1 MRGEA
6 GDSFVCWPASAILF
20 LSLSVKLLTFN
31 SIKPGFI
38 RSRGGEERRGE
49 ERGGEDFNE
58 KQNIY
63 WNSKF
68 RPKIG
73 IRKLT

>member
-1 MRGEA
+1 MLDQSEAREMQAASVCVALQFCCVLLQREVEREA
-6 GDSFVCWPASAILF
+6 G
-20 LSLSVKLLTFN
+20 
-31 SIKPGFI
+31 
-38 RSRGGEERRGE
+38 RRGE
-49 ERGGEDFNE
+49 ERRGEDFNE